1 MSAKPYNVVASM
13 VALIDLYWD
22 EPAAFAEDM
31 LDFDPDVWQLAV
43 MSDVASSRFVT
54 VRSGQGV
61 GKTALEAALVIWFL
75 CCRPNPRVVCTA
87 PTRQQLH
94 DVLWSE
100 VAKWLERSMVK
111 NLLKWTK
118 TKIYM
123 IGQEKRWFATA
134 RTATKPENMQGF
146 HEDHMLF
153 IVDEASGVKDDI
165 MEAIFGTLSGE
176 DNKMLMCGNP
186 TRTSGFFYD
195 SHHKDR
201 GDYKAHRVSSRDS
214 KRTNKKNIEML
225 ERKYGKDSDV
235 VRVRVDGEFP
245 RSEPDTFIPLEL
257 AEAAAMRAVYQ
268 EIDGD
273 EADDDATPEFR
284 TVIPETAELEIG
296 VDVARFGDDETVIV
310 PRIGELVPYI
320 RHYSKNDTMVTA
332 GWVIITAKE
341 CMQQYGRPQCTVKVD
356 DDGVGG
362 GVTDRIREVIREE
375 GLNITV
381 EDCHNG
387 GKALDPEHYE
397 NWGTEAWA
405 IVRDM
410 LQAGDIQIPND
421 EDLIGQLSTRKY
433 SVTSKGKIILES
445 KKEMKKRGLRSP
457 DRADAL
463 ILAFAKTGSTIDPAA
478 ASLLGG
484 GRIYG

>member
-1 MSAKPYNVVASM
+1 MSNKPYNVVA
-13 VALIDLYWD
+13 ALTDLVDLYWD
-22 EPAAFAEDM
+22 DPVAFAEDM
-31 LDFDPDVWQLAV
+31 LDFDADEWQLAV
-43 MSDVASSRFVT
+43 MYDVAHSRFVT

-61 GKTALEAALVIWFL
+61 GKTALEAALIIWFL
-75 CCRPNPRVVCTA
+75 CCRPNSRVVCTA

-100 VAKWLERSMVK
+100 VAKWLETSKVK

-153 IVDEASGVKDDI
+153 IVDEASGVKDNI
-165 MEAIFGTLSGE
+165 MEAIFGTLTGD

-201 GDYKAHRVSSRDS
+201 GTYKAHRVSSRDS
-214 KRTNKKNIEML
+214 KRTNKKNIEMF
-225 ERKYGKDSDV
+225 ENKYGKDSDV
-235 VRVRVDGEFP
+235 VRVRVGGEFP

-257 AEAAAMRAVYQ
+257 AETATAREVYVQ
-268 EIDGD
+268 ILD
-273 EADDDATPEFR
+273 EDTGTWELN
-284 TVIPETAELEIG
+284 IPDTAELEIG
-296 VDVARFGDDETVIV
+296 VDVARFGDDETIIA
-310 PRIGELVPYI
+310 PRIGAMVPYI

-332 GWVIITAKE
+332 GWVLITAKK
-341 CMQQYGRPQCTVKVD
+341 CMEQFGRPRCTVKID

-362 GVTDRIREVIREE
+362 GVTDRVREVVREE

-381 EDCHNG
+381 VDCHNG
-387 GKALDPEHYE
+387 GKAVDSEHYE

-405 IVRDM
+405 TVRD
-410 LQAGDIQIPND
+410 LLLSGDIQIPND

-433 SVTSKGKIILES
+433 SVTSKGKVILES

-463 ILAFAKTGSTIDPAA
+463 ILAFAKTGAELDPAA

-484 GRIYG
+484 GRLYG